1 MLVLCLWRLGHLSTL
16 SPQCNSL
23 EACCLLCPSQGKSCP
38 AEQHAVPEAAF
49 RNDSF
54 WLSVSSHHRCCR
66 CPPCCAPSQVFPV
79 VREHCGAEEQ
89 RQLVY
94 RSLLVMPLR
103 LLEQVLPWL
112 MTLLTEEEA
121 EEMRHNMRLAGRE

>member
-1 MLVLCLWRLGHLSTL
+1 M
-16 SPQCNSL
+16 
-23 EACCLLCPSQGKSCP
+23 
-38 AEQHAVPEAAF
+38 
-49 RNDSF
+49 
-54 WLSVSSHHRCCR
+54 
-66 CPPCCAPSQVFPV
+66 

-121 EEMRHNMRLAGRE
+121 EDMRHNMRLAGREWPMPLCQCNARVRVGVCAGDAMADGV

>member
-1 MLVLCLWRLGHLSTL
+1 M
-16 SPQCNSL
+16 
-23 EACCLLCPSQGKSCP
+23 
-38 AEQHAVPEAAF
+38 
-49 RNDSF
+49 
-54 WLSVSSHHRCCR
+54 
-66 CPPCCAPSQVFPV
+66 
-79 VREHCGAEEQ
+79 REHCGAEEQ

-121 EEMRHNMRLAGRE
+121 EQMRHNMRLAGETRQLSHDRWHTTGVIRQVSHDR

>member
-1 MLVLCLWRLGHLSTL
+1 M
-16 SPQCNSL
+16 
-23 EACCLLCPSQGKSCP
+23 
-38 AEQHAVPEAAF
+38 
-49 RNDSF
+49 
-54 WLSVSSHHRCCR
+54 
-66 CPPCCAPSQVFPV
+66 

>member
-1 MLVLCLWRLGHLSTL
+1 MCWAWSSCPEQSNRLATIMGLHHLS
-16 SPQCNSL
+16 
-23 EACCLLCPSQGKSCP
+23 LLHHPST
-38 AEQHAVPEAAF
+38 
-49 RNDSF
+49 
-54 WLSVSSHHRCCR
+54 
-66 CPPCCAPSQVFPV
+66 CASSQVFPV

-121 EEMRHNMRLAGRE
+121 EDMRHNMRLAGKPSWVPIRPCSACMRVLQRSCWL